1 MDNAQ
6 IVGGLRSGDAAAFSQ
21 AWAAFR
27 PRIYGFLLRMS
38 RRPEVADDLL
48 QETFVKL
55 ARAAP
60 KLAPDTRL
68 DAWLFTVARNAYRSH
83 RRWEVLDLSRFV
95 ATEADAGAPSGAS
108 ARLEVEVL
116 ERALLALPE
125 AERELL
131 LLVAVEGLEP
141 DAVADMLRLRPD
153 ALRKR
158 LSRARAMFQQRL
170 TKLEGAPR

>member
-6 IVGGLRSGDAAAFSQ
+6 IVDGLRSGDANAFSL

-27 PRIYGFLLRMS
+27 TRIYGFLLRMS

-95 ATEADAGAPSGAS
+95 ATEADAAEPSGAS
-108 ARLEVEVL
+108 ARLDVEVL

-131 LLVAVEGLEP
+131 LLVGVEGLEQ
-141 DAVADMLRLRPD
+141 DAVADMLKLRPD

-170 TKLEGAPR
+170 AKIEGAPR